1 MINNVIYLHLKNNS
15 NLSSKLLVNT
25 SINYLIQLKIDL
37 FMTWYMYAYLILF
50 DLNICLNFLLFIL
63 FVCVKV
69 FY

>member
-25 SINYLIQLKIDL
+25 SINSLIQLKIDL

-50 DLNICLNFLLFIL
+50 DLNICLKFLLFIL